1 MSAQRKIREI
11 HRIPIKLIKH
21 NILKIFND
29 AFNNKDIYLYN
40 TYT

>member
-1 MSAQRKIREI
+1 MSAQRKNREI

-29 AFNNKDIYLYN
+29 AFVNKDIVFYK
-40 TYT
+40 T